1 VANALEAMAVRVS
14 DGPELTTPDLQHALD
29 ALERSSAALPAA
41 HTGGATTDEPW
52 YSEPLPL
59 PRCHHHPALLRSIRC
74 FGGEV
79 TYVF

>member
-41 HTGGATTDEPW
+41 HAGGATTDEPSGTLSL
-52 YSEPLPL
+52 YRSLVATLIPLSSAPSGASAA
-59 PRCHHHPALLRSIRC
+59 R
-74 FGGEV
+74 
-79 TYVF
+79 